1 MIYNIHWDFK
11 KMVEYRKLI
20 KKSSAIFI
28 EINSLVKPSLLS
40 YFFHLNL
47 HLELEQ
53 YTFQMVNFAKT

>member
-1 MIYNIHWDFK
+1 
-11 KMVEYRKLI
+11 MVEYRKLI

-47 HLELEQ
+47 HLELAQ